1 MEMPVI
7 AAWDAVVR
15 AWRVVVAW
23 IALRRATR
31 RVRARVGSML
41 HPVLRPADIAQLAA
55 ITDPKRFVRLAIA
68 LAPTDRQ
75 VALVLAL
82 AVLPGRRRAE
92 AAITLLACKALR
104 AFDRDPA
111 VNGGP
116 AAVRDDVAAAVTYLS
131 GESHAP
137 PHVVAVT
144 YLGSESHA
152 SPHGVGPVVVPAVAP
167 GADRLDAVLAARLP
181 ILRAAIETLPGDAGR
196 RCRATIERIGG
207 AMVRP
212 QADRRGGAAHA
223 LGEAVVYAARLVAP
237 SVRPPDT
244 ACRAAG
250 CALQLADELRDAET
264 SPRRS
269 WLLSR
274 TLPAASELARLARW
288 LPVSVGAGAR
298 AAAALLIVT
307 SCATLLREAGIAMP
321 RRLQRPLRAALA
333 AAKSRD
339 GYLAAVTAI
348 DGAIRDALTARPT
361 LLEGTVAHLS
371 RSPEQDLGNI
381 NKMMGTVAHLS
392 RSPDAG
398 DLREHTAQIPS

>member
-1 MEMPVI
+1 MEQPVI

-23 IALRRATR
+23 FA
-31 RVRARVGSML
+31 
-41 HPVLRPADIAQLAA
+41 LRPADIAQLSA
-55 ITDPKRFVRLAIA
+55 ITDPKRFVRLATA
-68 LAPTDRQ
+68 LTPTDRQ

-82 AVLPGRRRAE
+82 TLLPARRRAE

-104 AFDRDPA
+104 AFDRDPTA
-111 VNGGP
+111 NGGP
-116 AAVRDDVAAAVTYLS
+116 AAAHDGVLAAVTYLS

-137 PHVVAVT
+137 PHVVA
-144 YLGSESHA
+144 
-152 SPHGVGPVVVPAVAP
+152 P
-167 GADRLDAVLAARLP
+167 GADRLDTVLAARLP

-212 QADRRGGAAHA
+212 QADRRGGAAHV

-250 CALQLADELRDAET
+250 CALQLADELRDAEP
-264 SPRRS
+264 SQRRS

-288 LPVSVGAGAR
+288 LPPSAGAGPR
-298 AAAALLIVT
+298 AAAALLVVT
-307 SCATLLREAGIAMP
+307 SCAALLRAAGIAMP

-361 LLEGTVAHLS
+361 LLADGDGVSLVAFART
-371 RSPEQDLGNI
+371 RSKEYQDVDGDGVSL
-381 NKMMGTVAHLS
+381 VAFA
-392 RSPDAG
+392 DAG
-398 DLREHTAQIPS
+398 DRREHTAQIPS